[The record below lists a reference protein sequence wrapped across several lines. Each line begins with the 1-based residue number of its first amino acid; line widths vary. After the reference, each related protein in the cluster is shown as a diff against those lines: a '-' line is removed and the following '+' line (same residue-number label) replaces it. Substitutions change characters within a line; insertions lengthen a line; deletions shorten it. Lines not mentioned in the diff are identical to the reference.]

1 MNQLIAGRII
11 SGVGS
16 SGMVVMI
23 SIIITGTMMCR
34 LHFTRKLMCIDLAAP
49 SEVALLR
56 SYTNVVN
63 MLGRGVGAPLGRVI
77 VNSLGWRW

>member
-1 MNQLIAGRII
+1 
-11 SGVGS
+11 
-16 SGMVVMI
+16 
-23 SIIITGTMMCR
+23 MCV
-34 LHFTRKLMCIDLAAP
+34 DLAAP

-63 MLGRGVGAPLGRVI
+63 MLGRGAGAPLGRVI